1 MAIIESVSEN
11 QGKKVFSLA
20 KPSDKKPL
28 YDIACQTKDEVHA
41 IIAKAK
47 QAQKAWAALPV
58 TDRVKHLLNL
68 RDVIVDQQD
77 RIMETIINETGKAKQ
92 DALMVEVYTVAA
104 FITYWCKQA
113 AKSLKPET
121 SRASGIMG
129 FTKKVHV
136 HYKPLG
142 VIGVIAPWN
151 GPFVLTANPCIQAML
166 AGNTVVAKG
175 SEITPFCSKI
185 LEELCLEAG
194 IPEGV
199 CQVLIGDGATGDALI
214 TGGVNKIS
222 FTGSVATGKKVA
234 SRCLETMT
242 PYTLE
247 LGGKDAMIVC
257 ADAELDDAVHAAVWG
272 SCVNTGHY
280 CCGIER
286 IYVHESIY
294 HDFVSKAVE
303 MTNNMR
309 VGSEYG
315 VDEDMGA
322 VFSEQQM
329 AIIERHVADAVDK
342 GGKVLSGGK
351 RLDKQGLYYPP
362 TVVVDTDESS
372 SLISEETFG
381 PVLPIIKVAS
391 DQEAIAKA
399 NASKYGLHGSVW
411 TKNKQK
417 GIDIAKQLETG
428 SIAINDIGMMY
439 GIANAPF
446 GGVKE
451 SGLGSVNGKHGLRGY
466 CHAMPILVGRYSGK
480 DSGYPHNEKDFE
492 NMKKMMH
499 FMWKTTLGRLFFG

>member
-1 MAIIESVSEN
+1 MAIIESIAEN
-11 QGKKVFSLA
+11 QGQKTISLA
-20 KPSDKKPL
+20 KPSDNQHL
-28 YDIACQTKDEVHA
+28 YDIACQSKDEVNQV
-41 IIAKAK
+41 IAKAK
-47 QAQKAWAALPV
+47 AAQKAWAALPV
-58 TDRVKHLLNL
+58 GERVKHLLNL

-77 RIMETIINETGKAKQ
+77 RIMNVIINETGKAKQ

-113 AKSLKPET
+113 SKSLKPET

-129 FTKKVHV
+129 FTKKVHI

-142 VIGVIAPWN
+142 VIGIIAPWN

-166 AGNTVVAKG
+166 AGNAVVAKG

-234 SRCLETMT
+234 SRCLEQMI

-257 ADAELDDAVHAAVWG
+257 DDAELDDAVHAAVWG

-286 IYVHESIY
+286 IYVHEAIY

-303 MTNNMR
+303 LSNSLR
-309 VGSEYG
+309 VGSEHG
-315 VDEDMGA
+315 VNEDMGA

-329 AIIERHVADAVDK
+329 AIIERHVADAVEK
-342 GGKVLSGGK
+342 GGKVLAGGK
-351 RLDKQGLYYPP
+351 RVDKQGLYYPP
-362 TVVVDTDESS
+362 TVVVDTAESS

-381 PVLPIIKVAS
+381 PVMPIIKVTS
-391 DQEAIAKA
+391 DEDAIKKA
-399 NASKYGLHGSVW
+399 NASNYGLHGSVW

-428 SIAINDIGMMY
+428 SIAVNDIGMMY

-451 SGLGSVNGKHGLRGY
+451 SGLGNVNGKHGIRGY

-499 FMWKTTLGRLFFG
+499 FMWKTTIGKWLF